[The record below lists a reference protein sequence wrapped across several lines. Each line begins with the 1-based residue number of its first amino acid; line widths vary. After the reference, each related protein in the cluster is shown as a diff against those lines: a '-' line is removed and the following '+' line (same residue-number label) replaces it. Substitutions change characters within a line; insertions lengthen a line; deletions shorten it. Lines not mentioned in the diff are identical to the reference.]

1 MTPIRWT
8 GSFELAGQDSHWE
21 VRMIY
26 WAQLLHFYQPPTQV
40 PSMLKRICNE
50 SYRPLL
56 KVFEEYPN
64 ARLTINFN
72 GVLTDMLMDCG
83 HRDIIDGYRKLAE
96 RGQIEFTGTGKYH
109 PILPLLPREEV
120 KRQIALNIQTNR
132 RFFGRAYA
140 PQGFFPPE
148 MCYHQDILEPI
159 VKSGCRWIILSG
171 IACPAEWPLD
181 IIYRVEYEKQEM
193 AVFFRDDVLSNRIS
207 FQDLRAEEFIGH
219 LKDWQGKRE
228 TIYVVTAMD
237 AETYGHH
244 IQGWERTFLA
254 KVYQELEPSPEPPE
268 EVKQAK
274 ALAEQHATLLTNDE
288 VATKIRT
295 VTVSQLLDLFAR
307 GQTIE
312 PRPSSWSTTADDMKV
327 GNYYPLWQDKNNEVH
342 RLQWEHLS
350 ICVEMVNEALRC
362 ADNEQSRHSATIARG
377 LLDRAEHS
385 CQMWW
390 ASNRPMWDI
399 NIVHMGLLDQ
409 LRTVVNAY
417 RAINKSGASE
427 ETKREYYYR
436 TVAARDIRN
445 KLEDR
450 LFVQ

>member
-1 MTPIRWT
+1 
-8 GSFELAGQDSHWE
+8 
-21 VRMIY
+21 MIY

-40 PSMLKRICNE
+40 PSMLKKICDE

-56 KVFEEYPN
+56 RVFEEYPN
-64 ARLTINFN
+64 ARVTINFN
-72 GVLTDMLMDCG
+72 GVLTDMLIDCG
-83 HRDIIDGYRKLAE
+83 HKDVIEGLRSLAE
-96 RGQIEFTGTGKYH
+96 NGQLEFTGTGKYH
-109 PILPLLPREEV
+109 PILPLIPKEEV
-120 KRQIALNIQTNR
+120 KRQIDLNTQTNR
-132 RFFGRAYA
+132 RFFGNAYT

-148 MCYHQDILEPI
+148 MCYSQGILQPI
-159 VKSGCRWIILSG
+159 IKSGYRWIILSG
-171 IACPAEWPLD
+171 IACPADWPLD
-181 IIYRVEYEKQEM
+181 IIYRAECDRQEI

-207 FQDLRAEEFIGH
+207 FQDLEAKEFVAHLEE
-219 LKDWQGKRE
+219 WQGKRE
-228 TIYVVTAMD
+228 NIYVVTAMD

-254 KVYQELEPSPEPPE
+254 RVYEELEPPTEPLE
-268 EVKQAK
+268 EAKQAK
-274 ALAEQHATLLTNDE
+274 ALAGQHAALLTNNE
-288 VATKIRT
+288 AAAKIQM
-295 VTVSQLLDLFAR
+295 VTVSQLIDLFPQ

-312 PRPSSWSTTADDMKV
+312 PKPSSWSTTADDMKA
-327 GNYYPLWQDKNNEVH
+327 GNYYPLWQDKKNEVH
-342 RLQWEHLS
+342 RLQWEHLG
-350 ICVEMVNEALRC
+350 ICIELVNKALEC
-362 ADNEQSRHSATIARG
+362 ADNEESRHSATIARG

-399 NIVHMGLLDQ
+399 NLIHMGLLDQ

-417 RAINKSGASE
+417 RAINKSGVSE

-436 TVAARDIRN
+436 TVAARNIRN

>member
-1 MTPIRWT
+1 
-8 GSFELAGQDSHWE
+8 
-21 VRMIY
+21 
-26 WAQLLHFYQPPTQV
+26 
-40 PSMLKRICNE
+40 MLKRICSE

-64 ARLTINFN
+64 ARVTINFN

-83 HRDIIDGYRKLAE
+83 HEDIIEGYRNLAD

-109 PILPLLPREEV
+109 PILPLIPKEEV
-120 KRQIALNIQTNR
+120 KRQIDLNTQTNR
-132 RFFGRAYA
+132 RSFGKAYE

-148 MCYHQDILEPI
+148 MCYSRDILRPI
-159 VKSGCRWIILSG
+159 IKSGYHWTILSG
-171 IACPAEWPLD
+171 IACPADWPMD
-181 IIYRVEYEKQEM
+181 IVYRTECDGQEI

-207 FQDLRAEEFIGH
+207 FQELNADQFIAH
-219 LKDWQGKRE
+219 LNDWQGKRE
-228 TIYVVTAMD
+228 NIYVVTAMD

-244 IQGWERTFLA
+244 IQDWETTFLA
-254 KVYQELEPSPEPPE
+254 KVYEELEQPAQPLE

-274 ALAEQHATLLTNDE
+274 VLAEQHATLLTNNE
-288 VATKIRT
+288 VATKIRM
-295 VTVSQLLDLFAR
+295 VTISQLLDLFPR
-307 GQTIE
+307 GHPIE
-312 PRPSSWSTTADDMKV
+312 PRPSSWSTSTEDMKA
-327 GNYYPLWQDKNNEVH
+327 GNYYPLWQDRNNEVH
-342 RLQWEHLS
+342 RLQWEHLN
-350 ICVEMVNEALRC
+350 ICIDLVNKALEC
-362 ADNEQSRHSATIARG
+362 ADNDESRHSAAIARG

-385 CQMWW
+385 CQLWW

-399 NIVHMGLLDQ
+399 NLIHMGMLDQ

-417 RAINKSGASE
+417 RAISKSGASE

>member
-1 MTPIRWT
+1 
-8 GSFELAGQDSHWE
+8 
-21 VRMIY
+21 MIY

-40 PSMLKRICNE
+40 PSVLKKICNE

-56 KVFEEYPN
+56 HVFEEYPN

-83 HRDIIDGYRKLAE
+83 HKDVIEGFRNLAE
-96 RGQIEFTGTGKYH
+96 MGQIEFTGTGKYH
-109 PILPLLPREEV
+109 PILPLIPGEEV
-120 KRQIALNIQTNR
+120 KRQIDLNAQTNHH
-132 RFFGRAYA
+132 FFGRSYA

-148 MCYHQDILEPI
+148 MCYSRDILPPI
-159 VKSGCRWIILSG
+159 IKSGYRWVILSG
-171 IACPAEWPLD
+171 IACPAEWPVD
-181 IIYRVEYEKQEM
+181 IIYRVECDGQEIV
-193 AVFFRDDVLSNRIS
+193 VFFRDDVLSNRIS
-207 FQDLRAEEFIGH
+207 FGNMEAKEFIAH
-219 LKDWQGKRE
+219 LEQWQGERE
-228 TIYVVTAMD
+228 NIYVVTAMD

-244 IQGWERTFLA
+244 IQGWERIFLA
-254 KVYQELEPSPEPPE
+254 RVYEELEPSAEPLE
-268 EVKQAK
+268 EIKQATV
-274 ALAEQHATLLTNDE
+274 LAGQHVSLLTNGE
-288 VATKIRT
+288 AATKIQM
-295 VTVSQLLDLFAR
+295 VTVSQLLDLFSL

-312 PRPSSWSTTADDMKV
+312 PKPSSWSSTADDIEH
-327 GNYYPLWQDKNNEVH
+327 GNYYPLWQDRENEVH

-350 ICVEMVNEALRC
+350 ICIDLADKALEC
-362 ADNEQSRHSATIARG
+362 ADNEESRHSATIARG

-399 NIVHMGLLDQ
+399 NLIHMGLLDQ

-427 ETKREYYYR
+427 ETKREYYR
-436 TVAARDIRN
+436 RAVAARTIRS
-445 KLEDR
+445 KLEDK

>member
-1 MTPIRWT
+1 
-8 GSFELAGQDSHWE
+8 
-21 VRMIY
+21 MIY

-40 PSMLKRICNE
+40 PSVLKKICDE

-56 KVFEEYPN
+56 QVFEEFPN
-64 ARLTINFN
+64 ARVTINFN

-83 HRDIIDGYRKLAE
+83 HKDVIDGFRGLAE
-96 RGQIEFTGTGKYH
+96 NGQLEFTGTGKYH
-109 PILPLLPREEV
+109 PILPLIPREEV
-120 KRQIALNIQTNR
+120 KRQIDLNTQTNR
-132 RFFGRAYA
+132 HFFGKAYA

-148 MCYHQDILEPI
+148 MCYSQDILQPI
-159 VKSGCRWIILSG
+159 INSGYRWIILSG
-171 IACPAEWPLD
+171 IACPAEWPMD
-181 IIYRVEYEKQEM
+181 IIYRAKCDGQEI

-207 FQDLRAEEFIGH
+207 FQALKAKGFIAHLEE
-219 LKDWQGKRE
+219 WQGKRE
-228 TIYVVTAMD
+228 NIYVVTAMD

-254 KVYQELEPSPEPPE
+254 RVYEELEPPAEPLE

-274 ALAEQHATLLTNDE
+274 ALAGQHAALLTNNE
-288 VATKIRT
+288 VAGKIQM
-295 VTVSQLLDLFAR
+295 VTISQLLDLFPQ
-307 GQTIE
+307 GQMIE

-327 GNYYPLWQDKNNEVH
+327 GNYYPLWQDKKNEVH

-350 ICVEMVNEALRC
+350 ICIELVNEALQC
-362 ADNEQSRHSATIARG
+362 ADNDESRHSATIARG

-399 NIVHMGLLDQ
+399 NLIHMGLLDQ

>member
-1 MTPIRWT
+1 
-8 GSFELAGQDSHWE
+8 
-21 VRMIY
+21 MIY

-40 PSMLKRICNE
+40 PSVLKRICDE

-56 KVFEEYPN
+56 QVFEEYPD
-64 ARLTINFN
+64 ARVTINFN

-83 HRDIIDGYRKLAE
+83 HKDVIDGLRSLAE
-96 RGQIEFTGTGKYH
+96 NGQLEFTGTGKYH
-109 PILPLLPREEV
+109 PILPLMPKEEV
-120 KRQIALNIQTNR
+120 KRQIGLNTQTNR
-132 RFFGRAYA
+132 RFFGKAYA

-148 MCYHQDILEPI
+148 MCYSQDILQPI
-159 VKSGCRWIILSG
+159 IKSGYRWVVLSG

-181 IIYRVEYEKQEM
+181 IIYRAECNEQEI

-207 FQDLRAEEFIGH
+207 FQDLGAKEFIAH
-219 LKDWQGKRE
+219 LEEWQGKRE
-228 TIYVVTAMD
+228 NIYVVTAMD

-254 KVYQELEPSPEPPE
+254 KVYEEIEPPAEPLE
-268 EVKQAK
+268 EVTQAK
-274 ALAEQHATLLTNDE
+274 ALAGQHAALLTNSE
-288 VATKIRT
+288 AAGKIQM
-295 VTVSQLLDLFAR
+295 VTISQLLDLFPQ
-307 GQTIE
+307 GQPIE
-312 PRPSSWSTTADDMKV
+312 PRPSSWSTTADDMQA
-327 GNYYPLWQDKNNEVH
+327 GNYYPLWQDKRNEVH
-342 RLQWEHLS
+342 RLQWEHLG
-350 ICVEMVNEALRC
+350 ICIEVVNKALEC
-362 ADNEQSRHSATIARG
+362 ADNKGSRQSATIARG

-390 ASNRPMWDI
+390 ASNCPMWDI
-399 NIVHMGLLDQ
+399 NLIHMGLLDQ

-427 ETKREYYYR
+427 ETRREYYYR
-436 TVAARDIRN
+436 TVAARDIRS

>member
-1 MTPIRWT
+1 
-8 GSFELAGQDSHWE
+8 
-21 VRMIY
+21 MIY

-40 PSMLKRICNE
+40 PSMLKKICDE

-56 KVFEEYPN
+56 RVFEEYPN
-64 ARLTINFN
+64 ARVTINFN
-72 GVLTDMLMDCG
+72 GVLTDMLIDCG
-83 HRDIIDGYRKLAE
+83 HKDVIEGLRSLAE
-96 RGQIEFTGTGKYH
+96 NGQLEFTGTGKYH
-109 PILPLLPREEV
+109 PILPLIPKEEV
-120 KRQIALNIQTNR
+120 KRQIDLNTQTNR
-132 RFFGRAYA
+132 RFFGNAYT

-148 MCYHQDILEPI
+148 MCYSQGILQPI
-159 VKSGCRWIILSG
+159 IKSGYRWIILSG
-171 IACPAEWPLD
+171 IACPADWPLD
-181 IIYRVEYEKQEM
+181 IIYRAECDRQEI

-207 FQDLRAEEFIGH
+207 FQDLEAKEFVAHLEE
-219 LKDWQGKRE
+219 WQGKRE
-228 TIYVVTAMD
+228 NIYVVTAMD

-254 KVYQELEPSPEPPE
+254 RVYEELEPPTEPLE
-268 EVKQAK
+268 EAKQAK
-274 ALAEQHATLLTNDE
+274 ALAGQHAALLTNNE
-288 VATKIRT
+288 AAAKIQM
-295 VTVSQLLDLFAR
+295 VTVSQLIDLFPQ

-312 PRPSSWSTTADDMKV
+312 PKPSSWSTTADDMKA
-327 GNYYPLWQDKNNEVH
+327 GNYYPLWQDKKNEVH

-350 ICVEMVNEALRC
+350 ICIELVSEALQC
-362 ADNEQSRHSATIARG
+362 ADNEESRHSAAIARG

-399 NIVHMGLLDQ
+399 NLIHMGLLDQ

-417 RAINKSGASE
+417 RAINKSGASK

-450 LFVQ
+450 LFAQ

>member
-1 MTPIRWT
+1 
-8 GSFELAGQDSHWE
+8 
-21 VRMIY
+21 MIY

-40 PSMLKRICNE
+40 PSVLKKICDE

-56 KVFEEYPN
+56 QVFEEYPN
-64 ARLTINFN
+64 ARVTINFN
-72 GVLTDMLMDCG
+72 GVLTDMLIDCG
-83 HRDIIDGYRKLAE
+83 HRDVIDGLRSLGE
-96 RGQIEFTGTGKYH
+96 NGQLEFTGTGKYH
-109 PILPLLPREEV
+109 PILPLIPKEEV
-120 KRQIALNIQTNR
+120 KRQIDLNTQTNR
-132 RFFGRAYA
+132 RSFGNAYA

-148 MCYHQDILEPI
+148 MCYSQDILQPI
-159 VKSGCRWIILSG
+159 IKAGYRWIILSG
-171 IACPAEWPLD
+171 IACPAEWPMD
-181 IIYRVEYEKQEM
+181 VIYKVEHEGQNLM
-193 AVFFRDDVLSNRIS
+193 LFFRDDVLSNRIS
-207 FQDLRAEEFIGH
+207 FQELEAKGFLAHLEE
-219 LKDWQGKRE
+219 WQGKRKN
-228 TIYVVTAMD
+228 IYVVTAMD

-254 KVYQELEPSPEPPE
+254 KVYEELEQPAEPLE
-268 EVKQAK
+268 EIKQAK
-274 ALAEQHATLLTNDE
+274 ALAGQHTALLTNNE
-288 VATKIRT
+288 AASKIQM
-295 VTVSQLLDLFAR
+295 VTISQLLDIFPQ

-312 PRPSSWSTTADDMKV
+312 PKPSSWSTTTDDMKA
-327 GNYYPLWQDKNNEVH
+327 GNYYPLWQDKENQVH
-342 RLQWEHLS
+342 RLQWEHLG
-350 ICVEMVNEALRC
+350 ICIELVNKALEC
-362 ADNEQSRHSATIARG
+362 ADNEESRHSATIARG

-399 NIVHMGLLDQ
+399 NLIHMGLLDQ

-436 TVAARDIRN
+436 TVAARNIRN

>member
-1 MTPIRWT
+1 
-8 GSFELAGQDSHWE
+8 
-21 VRMIY
+21 MIY

-40 PSMLKRICNE
+40 PSMLKRICDE

-56 KVFEEYPN
+56 HVFEEYPT
-64 ARLTINFN
+64 ARVTINFN

-83 HRDIIDGYRKLAE
+83 HKDVVDGLRSLAE
-96 RGQIEFTGTGKYH
+96 NGQLEFTGTGKYH
-109 PILPLLPREEV
+109 PILPLIPKEEV
-120 KRQIALNIQTNR
+120 KRQIDLNIQTNR
-132 RFFGRAYA
+132 RFFGKAYA

-148 MCYHQDILEPI
+148 MCYSQDILPPI
-159 VKSGCRWIILSG
+159 IKSGYRWIILSG

-181 IIYRVEYEKQEM
+181 IIYRTECDGQEI

-207 FQDLRAEEFIGH
+207 FRNVEAKEFIAH
-219 LKDWQGKRE
+219 LEQWQGKRE
-228 TIYVVTAMD
+228 NIYVVTAMD

-244 IQGWERTFLA
+244 IQGWERIFLA
-254 KVYQELEPSPEPPE
+254 KVYEELEPPAESLE

-274 ALAEQHATLLTNDE
+274 ALAGQHAALLTNNE
-288 VATKIRT
+288 VAGKIQM
-295 VTVSQLLDLFAR
+295 VTISQLLDLFPQ

-312 PRPSSWSTTADDMKV
+312 PRPSSWSTTADDMQA
-327 GNYYPLWQDKNNEVH
+327 GNYYPLWQDKKNEVH
-342 RLQWEHLS
+342 RLQWEHLN
-350 ICVEMVNEALRC
+350 ICIELVNKALQY
-362 ADNEQSRHSATIARG
+362 ADNEESRHSATIARG

-399 NIVHMGLLDQ
+399 NLIHMGLLDQ
-409 LRTVVNAY
+409 WRTVVNAY

-427 ETKREYYYR
+427 ETKREYYR
-436 TVAARDIRN
+436 RAVAARDIRS

-450 LFVQ
+450 LFAQ